1 MHRKVGEKGFVDQLL
16 ERRSARK
23 EHLRR
28 IASLIDWSVLEKLL
42 SDNHSHSAGRPG
54 YPGLVLFK
62 ALLLQ
67 SWYGLSDPGLEE
79 ALDDTLS
86 FRDFVGLSLE
96 DPVPDHSTLWRF
108 REALVKRGLSERLFA
123 EINRQLEAQHLLVK
137 AGTLIDAT
145 LVEAQAKK
153 PPISAGGGAKSLT
166 DQDAAWTRKNGKS
179 HFGYKAHIGADQTSG
194 LIRKAQLTPGNV
206 NDTEVADALIMGDEA
221 AVYADKAYAS
231 KARRS
236 KLKSLGIKDRIMH
249 RGNKHQKRLP
259 VWQAMRNKLIAPI
272 RAAVERV
279 FGTLKRSYGYRRVR
293 FFTLG
298 RNDAQLQ
305 LLCAA
310 FNLRRALSLHA

>member
-1 MHRKVGEKGFVDQLL
+1 MLAL
-16 ERRSARK
+16 
-23 EHLRR
+23 
-28 IASLIDWSVLEKLL
+28 
-42 SDNHSHSAGRPG
+42 
-54 YPGLVLFK
+54 GL
-62 ALLLQ
+62 
-67 SWYGLSDPGLEE
+67 DPG
-79 ALDDTLS
+79 
-86 FRDFVGLSLE
+86 
-96 DPVPDHSTLWRF
+96 
-108 REALVKRGLSERLFA
+108 
-123 EINRQLEAQHLLVK
+123 
-137 AGTLIDAT
+137 
-145 LVEAQAKK
+145 
-153 PPISAGGGAKSLT
+153 
-166 DQDAAWTRKNGKS
+166 
-179 HFGYKAHIGADQTSG
+179 
-194 LIRKAQLTPGNV
+194 V

-298 RNDAQLQ
+298 RNAAQLQ